1 LIFEQGKTLEECFNT
16 ERRPKRKSS
25 LAVPEVV
32 RKVMSKRKK
41 SVQAVSSDESYVGS
55 AKKSSAKKGLKGNKS
70 FRFKESTEPKK
81 SARMM
86 KLPDQGGDSGIQ
98 LPSVS
103 PEIAHYSSD
112 NY

>member
-1 LIFEQGKTLEECFNT
+1 MIFEQGKTIEACSNT

-25 LAVPEVV
+25 LAVSEVV
-32 RKVMSKRKK
+32 RKVMPKRKK

-70 FRFKESTEPKK
+70 FRFKESSETKK

-86 KLPDQGGDSGIQ
+86 KLPDQGADSGIQ
-98 LPSVS
+98 LQSVS
-103 PEIAHYSSD
+103 SEIAH
-112 NY
+112 